1 VLLHHIRKLKTAFKD
16 VPGPTDRHW
25 LHGHLHLVM
34 YISVILLMNSFNR
47 TKAAVFSCRL
57 RVLRDFPFNSLSQNI
72 LNGVLNLILGSI
84 INKLSKKIISHW
96 HSRLKHFTKRLRVRF
111 LDLLAVHIYL
121 RLFLKNT
128 SVIKLSLWSVLDK
141 VHIGF
146 LYYLTNNNT

>member
-1 VLLHHIRKLKTAFKD
+1 MLLHHIRKLKTAFKA

-57 RVLRDFPFNSLSQNI
+57 RVLRDFPFNSLSLNI

-84 INKLSKKIISHW
+84 INKLSKKNNFALAQQVKTFYKKTAGSILRFAS
-96 HSRLKHFTKRLRVRF
+96 SSYVPTTVFEKHFSNK
-111 LDLLAVHIYL
+111 
-121 RLFLKNT
+121 
-128 SVIKLSLWSVLDK
+128 IKFVVSS
-141 VHIGF
+141 
-146 LYYLTNNNT
+146 